1 MSLYHVIEAPSGKK
15 SRLNPMRS
23 IFIIS
28 FILFSALKPAVAQT
42 SNGEVSSLVAAEN
55 YFASLVKQKGINK
68 GFLAVSDDETIV
80 FKPAPVKAEDFYGSR
95 KNQDTSKLTWQ
106 PALAKISKSGD
117 WGFTT
122 GPFIYT
128 RDSVASYGTY
138 VSVWKMNSKGVWKL
152 AIDIGVSHPK
162 PKKELA
168 LIYSDPKS
176 SRFFRQKSAVRQK
189 QREEMIL
196 TSDQLFSKTLQ
207 KYNNLA
213 YNVFMADDAR
223 LLFPG
228 QEPIIGKRNIT
239 DFLRYQELEINTEV
253 IDADRATGS
262 DLAYTYGTASIA
274 KAGQTDI
281 FNYIRIWEVQDG
293 HKWNVILEVYSP
305 VETEG

>member
-1 MSLYHVIEAPSGKK
+1 MKA
-15 SRLNPMRS
+15 MR
-23 IFIIS
+23 FLFLIS
-28 FILFSALKPAVAQT
+28 FILCFAFRPALAQT

-80 FKPAPVKAEDFYGSR
+80 FKPGPVNAEDYYGSR
-95 KNQDTSKLTWQ
+95 KNRDTSKLTWQ
-106 PALAKISKSGD
+106 PSLAKISKSGD

-122 GPFIYT
+122 GPFTYT
-128 RDSVASYGTY
+128 PDTVSSYGTY
-138 VSVWKMNSKGVWKL
+138 VSLWKMNDKGVWKL
-152 AIDIGVSHPK
+152 AVDIGVSHPK
-162 PKKELA
+162 SKKEPA
-168 LIYSDPKS
+168 LIYSDPKT
-176 SRFFRQKSAVRQK
+176 SRFFRQRSAARQK

-213 YNVFMADDAR
+213 YNVFLADDAR

-253 IDADRATGS
+253 SDADRATGS

-274 KAGQTDI
+274 KGGQASI
-281 FNYIRIWEVQDG
+281 FHYVRIWEVQDG

-305 VETEG
+305 DEPQEAPL